1 MKKLSLITAESTTV
15 KQDANEYPC
24 VVLIGRDS
32 KGNKYKYRTK
42 FYPYCYIHEEDYIK
56 LLDKGFN
63 FDKYI
68 REAIGTNKRSITKRA
83 LTKLY
88 FKERDAP
95 KAFIKLMRKHLKEGI
110 KDRIYTYE
118 ADMSNKSMLALRYL
132 IDKGIR
138 SGFTIDSKGE
148 VQAADVDSNLRVW
161 FIDLEVYST
170 KMCGHGA
177 KQNEPIIMCS
187 IFDNYE
193 DKLYTLYVTN
203 PKWKENKVQFTYQET
218 DKHLTKGFDAEAKLL
233 DYLIDMIREK
243 DPDMIAGW
251 NSDRYDIVQLKYRM
265 DANKKECIY
274 DFKNISPFKAINFN
288 ARPYRI
294 KGRILFDLMKAF
306 KKFTQSEL
314 RSYSLA
320 SVAEYE
326 KLKIE
331 KIPFKGTVANTWDN
345 YPEVIFK
352 RNVNDVL
359 ILKALD
365 EKYELVEMFND
376 LKVEFGALFHEI
388 LMNYRV
394 LDTALLRFIN
404 KKYVLKTASKGK
416 ASSKFLGAIVVEP
429 KVGAHEYIV
438 QFDLSREYPNIM
450 KLFNISPETYRR
462 PNYKGQCYT
471 IEYQKDNGERLIFK
485 FVKRPIGLLPQLINY
500 FFKKRDEYEIEYAKA
515 INEGVKSK
523 VKMWWRRIFNIK
535 SMTNAI
541 YGVMD
546 YPSFR
551 LNKKECSAAVAVIG
565 RLSIEELQRLAIGLG
580 YEFIYGDTDSIFIK
594 LKSKNKED
602 ALKEGLE
609 IAKKLNAGLEKF
621 FTKNYGVDRAPS
633 ELSLQKLYIRYLLLG
648 RKNYAGKSLWDSK
661 KGWKVEYD
669 FKGFEVIR
677 SDSSDLEK
685 KILEG
690 LVKKF
695 LNEESIEEL
704 NRYIGG
710 AYERFWKKEDEPIA
724 LAYPLQIKHP
734 FRQYMKPNKKGKI
747 SPPAH
752 IRAALYSNTYLNTD
766 FESGDKPRRLPIK
779 VVKKRKLK
787 NGQITLFTEDEIYPN
802 AWKYKDVEWRLR
814 DISITEEMLIPE
826 WFIER
831 INYDRIFDRLKG
843 KVDKIME
850 LVGEF
855 K

>member
-56 LLDKGFN
+56 LLDEGFN
-63 FDKYI
+63 FDKYV
-68 REAIGTNKRSITKRA
+68 REAIGTNKRTITKRA

-88 FKERDAP
+88 FKDRDAP

-148 VQAADVDSNLRVW
+148 VQAADADSNLRVW

-265 DANKKECIY
+265 DANKGKCLY
-274 DFKNISPFKAINFN
+274 DFKSISPFKSVNFN
-288 ARPYRI
+288 SRPYRI
-294 KGRILFDLMKAF
+294 KGRILFDLMKAM
-306 KKFTQSEL
+306 KKYTAGEL

-320 SVAEYE
+320 SIAKYE
-326 KLKIE
+326 KLDIDKV
-331 KIPFKGTVANTWDN
+331 PFKGTTANTWDN
-345 YPEVIFK
+345 HPEIMYK

-359 ILKALD
+359 ILKALN
-365 EKYELVEMFND
+365 EKHELIETFDD
-376 LKVEFGALFHEI
+376 LRVEFGCLFHEV

-394 LDTALLRFIN
+394 LDTVLLRYIN
-404 KKYVLKTASKGK
+404 KKYVLRTASKGK
-416 ASSKFLGAIVVEP
+416 NEGRFLGAIVAKP
-429 KVGAHEYIV
+429 QIGLHSYIL
-438 QFDLSREYPNIM
+438 QLDFSREYPNIM
-450 KLFNISPETYRR
+450 KLFNISPETYRKLE
-462 PNYKGQCYT
+462 YKGECYT
-471 IEYQKDNGERLIFK
+471 IEYIGNVYK
-485 FVKRPIGLLPQLINY
+485 FVKKPIGLLPQLISF
-500 FFKKRDEYEIEYAKA
+500 FFKKRDEYEVEYKKA
-515 INEGVKSK
+515 IEQNDKVKM
-523 VKMWWRRIFNIK
+523 KMWWRRIFNVK
-535 SMTNAI
+535 GLTNAI

-546 YPSFR
+546 YPAFR
-551 LNKKECSAAVAVIG
+551 LHKKECSQAVAVVG
-565 RLSIEELQRLAIGLG
+565 RISIEYLQDLTKELG
-580 YEFIYGDTDSIFIK
+580 YEFIYCDTDSIFIK
-594 LKSKNKED
+594 LKSDKKED
-602 ALKEGLE
+602 CLLEAKEIESKLNEGLE
-609 IAKKLNAGLEKF
+609 KYFVEKF
-621 FTKNYGVDRAPS
+621 NVAKAPS
-633 ELSLQKLYIRYLLLG
+633 DLEAQKIYSKFLLLS
-648 RKNYAGKSLWDSK
+648 RKNYAGKYLYDSK
-661 KGWKVEYD
+661 EGFKEGFD
-669 FKGFEVIR
+669 LKGFEPIR

-685 KILEG
+685 NTLET
-690 LVKKF
+690 LVKKL
-695 LNEESIEEL
+695 LNGESKEGLFNYIESIYNVL
-704 NRYIGG
+704 NNKQ
-710 AYERFWKKEDEPIA
+710 FEPIE
-724 LAYPLQIKHP
+724 LAYPLQISKP
-734 FRQYMKPNKKGKI
+734 FRNYFIQRKDGREASVP
-747 SPPAH
+747 SH
-752 IRAALYSNTYLNTD
+752 IRSALYSNCYLNTD
-766 FESGDKPRRLPIK
+766 FEYGDKPRRLPIK
-779 VVKKRKLK
+779 VAEKRKLK
-787 NGQITLFTEDEIYPN
+787 NGQITLFTEDETYPN

-814 DISITEEMLIPE
+814 DISITEEMEISKF
-826 WFIER
+826 FI
-831 INYDRIFDRLKG
+831 DRIDWQRIYNRLEK
-843 KVDKIME
+843 KISKIMR
-850 LVGEF
+850 LVGGLEL
-855 K
+855 